1 MEKLKRVSLLATF
14 GHLVTSQTTP
24 YDLQRKFTASKRR
37 MNTLDPRAPEAKRL
51 EPKIIKKIITKI
63 GIIVL
68 EPQPLIFILNFY
80 DTVKFA
86 IIFCEN
92 KVNIC

>member
-51 EPKIIKKIITKI
+51 EPKIIKIITEI
-63 GIIVL
+63 GIMVL
-68 EPQPLIFILNFY
+68 ELQTLFFLFS
-80 DTVKFA
+80 
-86 IIFCEN
+86 
-92 KVNIC
+92 